1 MNKTELI
8 KSTATYANVSPWV
21 ASKMLT
27 ALQKTVQNV
36 LSHGEKV
43 SLRGFGTFT
52 ISEHSARR
60 CRHPKTGEIIEA
72 KAYRTVR
79 FVPSSEIKSQLN

>member
-1 MNKTELI
+1 MNQSELI
-8 KSTATYANVSPWV
+8 KSIAIGANVSPAV
-21 ASKMLT
+21 ANKMLT
-27 ALQKTVQNV
+27 ALQETVQNV

-60 CRHPKTGEIIEA
+60 CRHPVTGEVMQA

-79 FVPSSEIKSQLN
+79 FVPAAQIKSQLN